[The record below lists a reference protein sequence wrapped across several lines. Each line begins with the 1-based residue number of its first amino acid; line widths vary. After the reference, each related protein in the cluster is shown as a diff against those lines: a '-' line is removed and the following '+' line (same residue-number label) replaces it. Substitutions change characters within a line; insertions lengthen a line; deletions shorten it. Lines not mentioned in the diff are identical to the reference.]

1 MRKLILVVFFLFIIS
16 TPYKKA
22 QAMDPKGKA
31 FLIICT
37 YGTVG
42 GALLGFA
49 SMAFGTN
56 SRAIAQGASL
66 GLYAGIGFG
75 AYVISSHNNQSN
87 QMMDPAY
94 QDQGAPPPGYGM
106 PDDGY
111 GAPPPPAGGAFGQ
124 PMDDGGYGA
133 PAPSDSGGFFG
144 APQRAFEINDE
155 LMSNYKLK
163 NRKGRDLSL
172 PIYVPLFHTV
182 F

>member
-1 MRKLILVVFFLFIIS
+1 MRKTLILLFLIMLSVQPFQ
-16 TPYKKA
+16 KA
-22 QAMDPKGKA
+22 NAMDAKGKA

-75 AYVISSHNNQSN
+75 AYVISSHRRSMEPVAEPGYEQ
-87 QMMDPAY
+87 QP
-94 QDQGAPPPGYGM
+94 PPPGYG
-106 PDDGY
+106 
-111 GAPPPPAGGAFGQ
+111 PPGGGAFGQ
-124 PMDDGGYGA
+124 DPAGGGGFA
-133 PAPSDSGGFFG
+133 PPPEEGGFFG
-144 APQRAFEINDE
+144 APQRYIEIQND
-155 LMSNYKLK
+155 LVFNYKLK
-163 NRKGRDLSL
+163 EKQGRNSIPVYI
-172 PIYVPLFHTV
+172 PIFNAV